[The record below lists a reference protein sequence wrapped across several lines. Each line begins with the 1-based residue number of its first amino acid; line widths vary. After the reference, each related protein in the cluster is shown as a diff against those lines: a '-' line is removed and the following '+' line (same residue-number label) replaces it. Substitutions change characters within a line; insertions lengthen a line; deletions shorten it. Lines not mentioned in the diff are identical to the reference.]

1 MIELLGWAA
10 TAVVLAG
17 FIVNSRGQH
26 LLALALWLVGDIA
39 WTIYDVCIDNYSHM
53 VLSSA
58 IIAINLYGYK
68 NIKAKARAKILEN
81 SPKKCE
87 PVTSTKPKS
96 YKFKCKHCDNM
107 VTEPHKCDWEPRKC
121 RYCSMQIIARDID
134 KL

>member
-1 MIELLGWAA
+1 LKEVTYIDNMIELLGWAA

-68 NIKAKARAKILEN
+68 NIKAKDESNNLGEGQRSA
-81 SPKKCE
+81 
-87 PVTSTKPKS
+87 
-96 YKFKCKHCDNM
+96 
-107 VTEPHKCDWEPRKC
+107 
-121 RYCSMQIIARDID
+121 
-134 KL
+134 